1 MAERLRRLLPVLA
14 LAGALAA
21 FLAAGGSELVTIE
34 ALRQRH
40 AELAAW
46 TDLHPTL
53 ARAAFAGI
61 VTTLIAI
68 GFPSVAVPMFAGGVL
83 FGWAWG
89 AGLSLLATSAG
100 STVFFLASRHARAA
114 AVDTHMGAL
123 MERLARGVERDAFFY
138 LLFLRFLPIVPT
150 VAATLAAA
158 AARAPLPSFI
168 AATLLGLIPASV
180 IYTSIGA
187 GAADA
192 LAVGGGVAIE
202 AAMLR
207 PQVLWPLAGLIAL
220 SLAAIVFRVRLAR
233 AAALR

>member
-1 MAERLRRLLPVLA
+1 MSERLRRLLPVLA
-14 LAGALAA
+14 LVGALVA
-21 FLAAGGSELVTIE
+21 FLSAGGSELVTVE
-34 ALRQRH
+34 ALRQSH

-46 TDLHPTL
+46 TDLHPVL
-53 ARAAFAGI
+53 AAAAFAGL
-61 VTTLIAI
+61 VAALIAI

-114 AVDTHMGAL
+114 AADTQMGAL
-123 MERLARGVERDAFFY
+123 MDRLARGVERDAFFY

-180 IYTSIGA
+180 IYTGIGA

-192 LAVGGGVAIE
+192 LAGGGAVTLE
-202 AAMLR
+202 AAMMR
-207 PQVLWPLAGLIAL
+207 PQVLWPLAGLIVL